1 MPAEGLHRTITHP
14 SSRLPLE
21 GFDLRTLIF
30 ANGSFSQPENVLAE
44 LHTSDRLI
52 AADGGALHCLR
63 LGLQP
68 DIVIGDFD
76 SLEPETLAQLEDG
89 GAELRRYPA
98 RKDETDLELALFAA
112 LEEAPAEIIVYGA
125 LGARWDMTL
134 ANLLMLGHPAFQ
146 QFPVTLVDGCQRLR
160 LLNGGEDMELQGKP
174 GDTVSLIPLTPDTA
188 GIRTQGLEYALQGE
202 ALAFGGTRGVSNVL
216 IESPARISLDQ
227 GLLVCVHIQNC
238 EER

>member
-1 MPAEGLHRTITHP
+1 M
-14 SSRLPLE
+14 
-21 GFDLRTLIF
+21 RTLIF
-30 ANGSFSQPENVLAE
+30 ANGSFRQPENMLADIR
-44 LHTSDRLI
+44 TSDRLI

-112 LEEAPAEIIVYGA
+112 LEEAPTEIIIYGA
-125 LGARWDMTL
+125 LGMRWDMTL

-146 QFPVTLVDGCQRLR
+146 QFSVTLVDGCQRLR
-160 LLNGGEDMELQGKP
+160 LLHGGETLLLHGEAGDM
-174 GDTVSLIPLTPDTA
+174 VSLIPLTPDTA
-188 GIRTQGLEYALQGE
+188 GIRTQGLEYPLQGE
-202 ALAFGGTRGVSNVL
+202 ALTFGGTRGVSNVL
-216 IESPARISLDQ
+216 VASSARVSLDQ